1 MQTEYFKIYK
11 SIFFIR
17 KTQEK
22 IALEY
27 HPEDK
32 MRCPIHLCIG
42 QELMPSL
49 LGLFLNK
56 NDSIYS
62 HHRSHGYFLAKGGNI
77 NSMIAE
83 FYGKA
88 TGTNGGLAGSQELSS
103 KEINFNS
110 GTILSGALA
119 MSVGDA
125 YSKKI
130 KKSKNIAVTIIGDGG
145 MEEGIVYESLNL
157 AAVKK
162 LPVLFICE
170 NNKYST
176 HTNVKERVKI
186 NNISEK
192 VKKFGINSIKLNSN
206 KYSSY
211 ISVVKNEINMV
222 RKYGEPRFIE
232 IDTYRFCPHVGPE
245 DDDHY
250 SYRSRSEIRGWVERD
265 PLNYFRKI
273 FLKNTRAS
281 KKINKVEISI
291 LVKINNAFK
300 FARSSSY
307 PIMNE
312 VLKKNYSNT
321 YSNVVKKFF
330 VNKAKF
336 NTKQEKHL
344 PKPY

>member
-1 MQTEYFKIYK
+1 
-11 SIFFIR
+11 
-17 KTQEK
+17 
-22 IALEY
+22 
-27 HPEDK
+27 
-32 MRCPIHLCIG
+32 
-42 QELMPSL
+42 MPSL